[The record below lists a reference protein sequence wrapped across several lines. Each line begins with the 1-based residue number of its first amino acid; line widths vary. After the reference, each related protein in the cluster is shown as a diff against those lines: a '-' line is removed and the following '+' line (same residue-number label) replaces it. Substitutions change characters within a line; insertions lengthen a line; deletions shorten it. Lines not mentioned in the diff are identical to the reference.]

1 MRDYLAT
8 FTRSKIAARLIYFLS
23 ECFTSNVSILVKLS
37 SYCIPLQIII
47 SLIMILINLFEI
59 ETVMLTFIL
68 LINKYFELNKNQPSV
83 LEYSINTQHQRI
95 NNLFLAMSTL
105 SIFVSRLR
113 KNFHTYSPETRL
125 QGFLL
130 ILVSR
135 HATLLLETNIHIEQS
150 RIDFN
155 LHYLRRH
162 EFPTNSAIPF
172 GINRSLSPGEK
183 MSTIM
188 ADIGPSS
195 FVIRGYY
202 NVFDE
207 RIRRHQRGERLLSN
221 VFFPFFSKN
230 RSVINVLSAVFI
242 YTLEK

>member
-1 MRDYLAT
+1 M
-8 FTRSKIAARLIYFLS
+8 
-23 ECFTSNVSILVKLS
+23 
-37 SYCIPLQIII
+37 
-47 SLIMILINLFEI
+47 
-59 ETVMLTFIL
+59 
-68 LINKYFELNKNQPSV
+68 
-83 LEYSINTQHQRI
+83 
-95 NNLFLAMSTL
+95 
-105 SIFVSRLR
+105 
-113 KNFHTYSPETRL
+113 YSPETRL

-221 VFFPFFSKN
+221 VFLPFFSKS